1 MATITI
7 RVDDKIKNTL
17 QAMAKQ
23 LWLSLNQLLALQL
36 RQFIKEPKLNL
47 DLNDMVFWIDED
59 HKFYKGEIIDDTDY
73 RFYEGEDFIEITD
86 QEEFL
91 KVLDKLT
98 EEDKK
103 VTKPT
108 KQKNKKS
115 KKADKKNSRYK

>member
-7 RVDDKIKNTL
+7 RIDDKIKDTL

-47 DLNDMVFWIDED
+47 DLKELDFFINED
-59 HKFYKGEIIDDTDY
+59 LRFYHWEIVDDTDY
-73 RFYEGEDFIEITD
+73 RFYEWVWLEIEDQD
-86 QEEFL
+86 EFL
-91 KVLDKLT
+91 KVLDKLV

-103 VTKPT
+103 AEKKT

-115 KKADKKNSRYK
+115 KKAEKVLA